1 MVNEN
6 LQIVPIAGNREGH
19 RILRLKGSLNIQTVF
34 EFQNVV
40 RAETAPVV
48 ILDFSGVSYIDSA
61 GLGAVVGA
69 YVATQRTERK
79 LAVAGMNA
87 QVKTLVEMT
96 HVSQLI
102 KSYATVGEAEEAL

>member
-1 MVNEN
+1 MANGN
-6 LQIVPIAGNREGH
+6 LQIVSVAGNREGH
-19 RILRLKGSLNIQTVF
+19 KILRLKGSLNLQSLF

-69 YVATQRTERK
+69 YVATQRTQRK
-79 LAVAGMNA
+79 MAVVAMNA

-96 HVSQLI
+96 HVAHLI
-102 KSYATVGEAEEAL
+102 KSYETVGDAEEAL